1 MVTRPTNHSTRRRGA
16 LMTELIVAMA
26 LLTGA
31 LLPLAY
37 SITSEKRLA
46 RNSYQ
51 RAVAMEIVDGEME
64 ILAAGEWRAFPVG
77 SHEYSVHAS
86 AATNLPPGRFLLTI
100 TTNEVRLEWRPLAK
114 KIGRSVVI
122 REAQIK

>member
-1 MVTRPTNHSTRRRGA
+1 MVIRPTIHSIRRRGA
-16 LMTELIVAMA
+16 LMTELFVAMA

-46 RNSYQ
+46 RASYQ

-64 ILAAGEWRAFPVG
+64 VLAAGEWRAF
-77 SHEYSVHAS
+77 S
-86 AATNLPPGRFLLTI
+86 AGCRTM
-100 TTNEVRLEWRPLAK
+100 
-114 KIGRSVVI
+114 
-122 REAQIK
+122 